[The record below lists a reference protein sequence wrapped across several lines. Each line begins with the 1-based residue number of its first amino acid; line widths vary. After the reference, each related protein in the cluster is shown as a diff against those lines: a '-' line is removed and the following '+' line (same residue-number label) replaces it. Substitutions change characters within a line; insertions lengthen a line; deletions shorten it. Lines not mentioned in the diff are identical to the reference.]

1 MLGSK
6 SLYELHNNSLLCH
19 SVNHQHLQNDN
30 NLNGKNNI
38 SHSNSHVYLPVTPND
53 THLCPLYAQVVYL
66 SDESDIEN
74 AKQPNDSHV
83 TVNVSADESDSST
96 EFVHP
101 EATNL
106 LTNGKTSDN
115 KIEKYNNYTIKPSDI
130 YTDEDVDDI
139 KNDYECNLSTSG
151 SNNPQNPNCRVT
163 PIEVDYLNHHPLPAY
178 LETIFEEDE
187 EGYLSSSS
195 SSSLDTETSS
205 SSAISSPHND
215 NQSYQVHSQSEEEI
229 LSPGEE
235 VETIDSHSHHHSH
248 QQFFSGHH
256 HHHHQHPEAA
266 LISCP
271 GTIIIPTRPPE
282 RPRFP
287 TQRALHQL
295 SQSSAIGLI
304 CDHNQNSENQRR
316 RQENE
321 QEVGITGNCRIE
333 VEQEVEEGEEIEE
346 DLERQEEEE
355 EDDKDRHRGRRRR
368 KKSGQLEDDS
378 HLPPEIPPLPPSPL
392 HHLHHNLY
400 PFHHQ
405 LYTNNFTGFPSLE
418 ALEEYH
424 RQHHLEHH
432 LHHHHQEHHQ
442 NHFHLPLQRSST
454 LDSPSGGS
462 DFQLPCSP
470 ESEDSDMTSVIKG
483 PSYKARAP
491 KNIWSPG
498 STTSSSSSDL
508 ASTPGPVTPG
518 PMTMACA
525 TQTTP
530 TRSES
535 LNVIKCATLPHGF
548 RPVKLTQSNHGLDDI
563 VNDGHQQ
570 QQLLHE
576 QHMMAP
582 STTASSPASGA
593 LVASSVVTTGDD
605 NSFTV
610 MPSSPSETSVRQPES
625 LVSPVASQSGVPQVN
640 SSSSPPSNQP
650 RTPSE
655 QGETSSDV
663 PSAPAEPPTPPITIK
678 GINKYWTL
686 PRQSSSSSATGVG
699 SYPEMHH
706 PSQES
711 FLSQSYPNDP
721 NISSVVTDKAPP
733 QNAKFLYETPTAK
746 YYTLPTSQ
754 TEVRSIV
761 VPPPL
766 KYEGIGPVNE
776 SGVPVSLRSGV
787 KDEYG
792 SDWYKTMY
800 KRLHKCDRPRSEL
813 DQPIRVKL
821 KSSRS
826 RDRMDPDYFSED
838 ENTSRVP
845 PRNIADYEPGRSS
858 ISLREKHKD
867 SSSETNED
875 LVNRVINANQNH
887 HHRPRSL
894 EDTHRRHTISKRD
907 LHHKNC
913 VFNALTSPNGYE
925 SDSSYIIKKKEPKS
939 APNPASRSTYC
950 AIQRGDMDI
959 PFSGLQK
966 PAPAPRAHK
975 AISPTPSVLTP
986 AGWHQLA
993 SRESSVEPPRRPP
1006 TPLHLNDIEN
1016 WQKQINDDFNYIYK
1030 TLEKTTSSSSKSI
1043 TPIGIDSPTQAT
1055 RTTTNLPPDYYNQ
1068 YDENQGMQ
1076 YKPTSPITNVIRSST
1091 YTESLDS
1098 TQTWTDYVNQSSQPP
1113 PSLDIKRSP
1122 NEMIDHD
1129 NHYTNKSTGNL
1140 YFSPGR
1146 QQLHYPDYSIGKKE
1160 KGSLEANSEEI
1171 ERLINEIESSVNFD
1185 EALRE
1190 SPHRFDEGQVNI
1202 HYKTPIQT
1210 LVKGEGHPFNIDD
1223 LTKFQREMARIHSGN
1238 DYDRNYSKESQRKH
1252 HFTPNQQSIVH
1263 LDRYQKAFAQKAGSY
1278 SSHLLARVLFDFHA
1292 LSSREISAKKGDI
1305 VIIHRPVNHHWVEVE
1320 DSQSGL
1326 KGLVPR
1332 SYLDYEQEG
1341 IAKAKFDFDAKTAV
1355 EISFKKGDVLKL
1367 IRKVDENWYE
1377 GINEKGLMGIFPC
1390 SYVETLKTP
1399 LYIQLNNNLTNNQSN
1414 CNTNTANGSNQYP
1427 SSSSASRLTSNIAP
1441 TRGSISSSSS
1451 HHHHQ
1456 QQQQHHLYHPQY
1468 EKQHQGEQHSPP
1480 RPISPIIGFNGI
1492 NSSSSSQPPPPPP
1505 TANTTPYNR
1514 RRDMLNELSA
1524 TGSNGIKSKLY
1535 RVIYPYK
1542 PRQVDELE
1550 LFPGDLLAVSMHCDD
1565 GWFVGYSALTGNYGT
1580 FPGNYVEPLM

>member
-858 ISLREKHKD
+858 ISLREKHKFYADLINYIDTIFSEVFSSNVQD

-975 AISPTPSVLTP
+975 
-986 AGWHQLA
+986 
-993 SRESSVEPPRRPP
+993 
-1006 TPLHLNDIEN
+1006 
-1016 WQKQINDDFNYIYK
+1016 
-1030 TLEKTTSSSSKSI
+1030 
-1043 TPIGIDSPTQAT
+1043 
-1055 RTTTNLPPDYYNQ
+1055 
-1068 YDENQGMQ
+1068 
-1076 YKPTSPITNVIRSST
+1076 
-1091 YTESLDS
+1091 
-1098 TQTWTDYVNQSSQPP
+1098 
-1113 PSLDIKRSP
+1113 
-1122 NEMIDHD
+1122 
-1129 NHYTNKSTGNL
+1129 
-1140 YFSPGR
+1140 
-1146 QQLHYPDYSIGKKE
+1146 
-1160 KGSLEANSEEI
+1160 
-1171 ERLINEIESSVNFD
+1171 
-1185 EALRE
+1185 E